1 MNSLTLSPTYSPPNS
16 HSQVRQLTN
25 KLDFL
30 KAQLS
35 AEQATAN
42 DMRGVSE
49 MAEIKVR
56 KFISLSVI
64 VFSPAIE
71 LIMKI
76 MYAIEKGF
84 RIRNS
89 ILMCNF

>member
-1 MNSLTLSPTYSPPNS
+1 MCFNIDYCQVFALIYVRLEKFRVTILFDFCKVVNSLTLSPTYSPPNS

-56 KFISLSVI
+56 AFQDI
-64 VFSPAIE
+64 
-71 LIMKI
+71 
-76 MYAIEKGF
+76 
-84 RIRNS
+84 
-89 ILMCNF
+89 